1 MEGAAPEGGTRVKIA
16 ICDDEPAQLALVE
29 GYVREYCQRAGLPA
43 EMVCCAS
50 AVELLFRLD
59 EHPDMEV
66 FLLDIQMT
74 GMNGVELA
82 RQIRRR
88 NERAALLFITGVSDY
103 IFDGFNL
110 GAINYL
116 LKPIRRDQLNQCLD
130 RAVAQLRQWEDGLV
144 FQLEKQTYRIAK
156 RQILYVES
164 EGHYLNVVCAGR
176 RLRVKRSMKDMEA
189 ELSGENFY
197 RAGRSYIL
205 NLDAVERITSKEIE
219 MLGGDR
225 IPVPKGKYREISD
238 RFIAHHFRGRG

>member
-1 MEGAAPEGGTRVKIA
+1 MPVKIA
-16 ICDDEPAQLALVE
+16 ICDDEPVQLALIE
-29 GYVREYCQRAGLPA
+29 EYVREYCRKSGVPA
-43 EMVCCAS
+43 EVICCAS

-59 EHPDMEV
+59 EQSDVEV
-66 FLLDIQMT
+66 FLLDIQMD

-82 RQIRRR
+82 RQIRQR

-103 IFDGFNL
+103 IYDGFNL

-116 LKPIRRDQLNQCLD
+116 LKPIRRDQLEQCLD
-130 RAVAQLRQWEDGLV
+130 RAAAQLRQWEDVLV
-144 FQLEKQTYRIAK
+144 FQLEKETYRIAK

-164 EGHYLNVVCAGR
+164 EGHYMNVVCADR
-176 RLRVKRSMKDMEA
+176 RLRIKRSMKEMEA
-189 ELSGENFY
+189 ALAEACFY

-219 MLGGDR
+219 MMGGDR

-238 RFIAHHFRGRG
+238 RFIEHHFRGR